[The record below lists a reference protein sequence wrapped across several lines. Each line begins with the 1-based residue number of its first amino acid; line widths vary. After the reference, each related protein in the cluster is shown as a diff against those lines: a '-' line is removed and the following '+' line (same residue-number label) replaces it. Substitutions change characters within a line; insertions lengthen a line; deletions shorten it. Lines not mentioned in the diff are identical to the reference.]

1 MPVSLLPVSHF
12 NHWNGIL
19 LCLATFILAVHGSM
33 SCCFATQKSIPS
45 ILLGY
50 HGHGTPLVR
59 LFVSLAYS
67 IFNFFLSFFHMSV
80 ENAY

>member
-1 MPVSLLPVSHF
+1 MAA
-12 NHWNGIL
+12 
-19 LCLATFILAVHGSM
+19 CLVVL
-33 SCCFATQKSIPS
+33 QLKNPLS